1 MHQHLETGIDQRF
14 IHLATFILVVW
25 RITVAIITQSYY
37 LKCIPLLKKNKI
49 CEEYE
54 DCFKDISEY
63 REINDILFI
72 SDILVSDYSSL
83 IYEFASFK
91 RPMLFYAFDLEN
103 YTLTR
108 DFMSHM
114 NHLFQEK

>member
-1 MHQHLETGIDQRF
+1 MHPF
-14 IHLATFILVVW
+14 IKEKI
-25 RITVAIITQSYY
+25 
-37 LKCIPLLKKNKI
+37 KI

-108 DFMSHM
+108 DFYESYESFVPGKIVKSFDELIDALD
-114 NHLFQEK
+114 NEDFESEKLLNF

>member
-1 MHQHLETGIDQRF
+1 MHPF
-14 IHLATFILVVW
+14 IKEKIKFAKNMK
-25 RITVAIITQSYY
+25 TV
-37 LKCIPLLKKNKI
+37 LKIFLNI
-49 CEEYE
+49 
-54 DCFKDISEY
+54 
-63 REINDILFI
+63 EINDILFI

-108 DFMSHM
+108 DFYESYES
-114 NHLFQEK
+114 FVQEK